1 MTDTN
6 IYKDIQARTGGDIYI
21 GVVGPVRTGK
31 STFIAKMMEH
41 LVLPGIS
48 DENIR
53 ARMIDELPQSSRGQT
68 IMTTQP
74 RFVPERAISVN
85 IDDIAELRIR
95 MMDCV
100 GYMIPGAQG
109 STEDGSPRM
118 VRTPWYDY
126 DIPFEEAA
134 EIGTRKV
141 ITDHSSIGI
150 VMTTDGTI
158 AQIPRENYVAAEEKV
173 VKELTELGKPFVII
187 LNSAD
192 PESTYAK
199 ELQHELSEKYGTT
212 VRLMNI
218 LDFSRK
224 DIEKILSD
232 ILYEFPIKCIEF
244 NTAKWLRALPKD
256 HYIMKD
262 IIERMD
268 RATKDIVHMRDHKN
282 LCAPLAESEY
292 ITDTAVSS
300 IQLGSGCIGM
310 DIELSDDL
318 FYRVLGEEC
327 GCEIR
332 DEHHLFSITKD
343 LVHAKKHYDRLKNAI
358 STVKQTGYGIVSPT
372 LADLTIEEPEV
383 FEQAGK
389 YGVRIHAGAPT
400 LHMIRVDV
408 ETDVSPIIGSETQAN
423 DFISYLLKDP
433 ESMWETD
440 IFGKSL
446 SEIVTDSL
454 KNKVQN
460 IPDTARDKL
469 QSTLERVVNEGDGGM
484 LFILL

>member
-1 MTDTN
+1 MQD
-6 IYKDIQARTGGDIYI
+6 RTGGDIYI

-41 LVLPGIS
+41 LVLPGVS

-53 ARMIDELPQSSRGQT
+53 ARMIDELPQSSQGQT

-74 RFVPERAISVN
+74 KFVPDRAVSVN

-100 GYMIPGAQG
+100 GYMVPGAQG
-109 STEDGSPRM
+109 SMEDGSPRM
-118 VRTPWYDY
+118 VRTPWFDY
-126 DIPFEEAA
+126 DIPFEQAA

-141 ITDHSSIGI
+141 ITDHSTIGI
-150 VMTTDGTI
+150 VMTTDGSI
-158 AQIPRENYVAAEEKV
+158 AQIPRENYISAEEKV
-173 VKELTELGKPFVII
+173 ICELRELGKPFVII
-187 LNSAD
+187 LNSANPGSD
-192 PESTYAK
+192 AAK
-199 ELQHELSEKYGTT
+199 ALQKELSEKYAAT
-212 VRLMNI
+212 VLLMDV
-218 LDFSRK
+218 LHFTK
-224 DIEKILSD
+224 QDIEQLLSD
-232 ILYEFPIKCIEF
+232 ILYEFPVKSIEF
-244 NTAKWLRALPKD
+244 NVAKWILALPKD
-256 HYIMKD
+256 HPILSD
-262 IIERMD
+262 LIEKID
-268 RATKDIVHMRDHKN
+268 KATAETVHMRDYEK
-282 LCAPLAESEY
+282 LSAPIAESEY
-292 ITDTAVSS
+292 VTAC
-300 IQLGSGCIGM
+300 IPENIALGSGCISIGVR
-310 DIELSDDL
+310 IDDGL

-332 DEHHLFSITKD
+332 DERHLFSITKE

-372 LADLTIEEPEV
+372 LSDLSIEEPEL

-389 YGVRIHAGAPT
+389 FGVRIHAGAPT

-408 ETDVSPIIGSETQAN
+408 ETDVSPIIGSEAQAN
-423 DFISYLLKDP
+423 DFITYLLKDP
-433 ESMWETD
+433 DSMWETD

-454 KNKVQN
+454 RSKVQN

-469 QSTLERVVNEGDGGM
+469 QNTLERVVNEGDGGM